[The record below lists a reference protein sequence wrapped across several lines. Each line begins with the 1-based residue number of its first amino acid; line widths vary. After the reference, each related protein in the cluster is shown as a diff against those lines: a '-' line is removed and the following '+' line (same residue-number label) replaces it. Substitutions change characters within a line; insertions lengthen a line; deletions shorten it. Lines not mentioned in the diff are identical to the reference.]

1 MSILLIGDL
10 TRSEYE
16 LWRGRLKAC
25 LPAGEQLVLPHE
37 DYLSGDVDI
46 ALVANPPAGT
56 LSQLP
61 SLKFI
66 QSLWAGVD
74 RLLSDPA
81 LPREVPIARLVD
93 PNLTQAMVECVVA
106 HVLFLHRQ
114 TARYQRQQSSAEWR
128 QLPQPSAMQRRVCV
142 LGLGQ
147 LGRAAARAVASLGFS
162 VVGWGATPRMVT
174 GIKALHGA
182 ERLNSMLRDAEIL
195 VNLLPLT
202 PQTAG
207 ILSKEL
213 FDALPHGASIINV
226 ARGGHLVEE
235 DLLAALAAG
244 QISHAILDVFQTE
257 PLPPHHPFWTR
268 PQVSIFPHVAAATD
282 PDSAAQVAAQNIAA
296 FRAGRTPVSL
306 VDRVK
311 GY

>member
-1 MSILLIGDL
+1 
-10 TRSEYE
+10 
-16 LWRGRLKAC
+16 
-25 LPAGEQLVLPHE
+25 V
-37 DYLSGDVDI
+37 
-46 ALVANPPAGT
+46 
-56 LSQLP
+56 
-61 SLKFI
+61 
-66 QSLWAGVD
+66 
-74 RLLSDPA
+74 
-81 LPREVPIARLVD
+81 
-93 PNLTQAMVECVVA
+93 
-106 HVLFLHRQ
+106 
-114 TARYQRQQSSAEWR
+114 
-128 QLPQPSAMQRRVCV
+128 
-142 LGLGQ
+142 
-147 LGRAAARAVASLGFS
+147 
-162 VVGWGATPRMVT
+162 
-174 GIKALHGA
+174 
-182 ERLNSMLRDAEIL
+182 LRDAEIL

>member
-1 MSILLIGDL
+1 
-10 TRSEYE
+10 
-16 LWRGRLKAC
+16 
-25 LPAGEQLVLPHE
+25 LPTEIPV
-37 DYLSGDVDI
+37 
-46 ALVANPPAGT
+46 
-56 LSQLP
+56 
-61 SLKFI
+61 
-66 QSLWAGVD
+66 
-74 RLLSDPA
+74 
-81 LPREVPIARLVD
+81 ARLVD

-128 QLPQPSAMQRRVCV
+128 QLAQPLAMHRRVGV

-147 LGRAAARAVASLGFS
+147 LGRAAAQALSSLGFG
-162 VVGWGATPRMVT
+162 VVGWSATPHPVT

-182 ERLNSMLRDAEIL
+182 ERLTPILRDTEIL

-207 ILSKEL
+207 ILNKEL
-213 FDALPHGASIINV
+213 FDALPRGASAVNV

-235 DLLAALAAG
+235 DLLAALATG
-244 QISHAILDVFQTE
+244 QISHAILDVFQAE
-257 PLPPHHPFWTR
+257 PLPPAHPFWSH
-268 PQVSIFPHVAAATD
+268 PQVSVFPHVAAATD
-282 PDSAAQVAAQNIAA
+282 PDSAAQIAARNIAA
-296 FRAGRTPVSL
+296 FRAGGTPVSL